1 MLNAPDKR
9 LALQAYDEILRLIQ
23 TGDAK
28 PGEIVT
34 ERRLAEK
41 LSMSRTPIRD
51 ALLIL
56 EGEGLLIR
64 QGSRGLQIKQIR
76 IEEYM
81 DMLQIRLLL
90 EPPIARMTAGKFP
103 AENIRALRSNLNEL
117 LQSTGSET
125 DREQVRGVDEDL
137 HGGLAQA
144 SGNPQLAQIIQNL
157 RRQTQIFDLRAM
169 PERLEETCREHL
181 RLLDAIE
188 AGDGAEAERAM
199 ADHLER
205 VRDSIIAKLS
215 RRCPPCQ

>member
-23 TGDAK
+23 SGEAK

-34 ERRLAEK
+34 ERRLAER

-64 QGSRGLQIKQIR
+64 QGSRGLQIRRVQ

-81 DMLQIRLLL
+81 DTLQIRMML
-90 EPPIARMTAGKFP
+90 EPPVARMTAGKMS
-103 AENIRALRSNLNEL
+103 AEKIQELRAALNGL
-117 LQSTGSET
+117 LKNTESTA

-137 HGGLAQA
+137 HGGLAIA
-144 SGNPQLAQIIQNL
+144 AGNPQLAQIIQTL

-181 RLLDAIE
+181 RLLDAVE
-188 AGDGAEAERAM
+188 AGDGEAAEKAM
-199 ADHLER
+199 MEHLQC
-205 VRDSIIAKLS
+205 VRDSIIGKLT
-215 RRCPPCQ
+215 RQ

>member
-9 LALQAYDEILRLIQ
+9 LALQAYDEILRLIE

-215 RRCPPCQ
+215 RR

>member
-117 LQSTGSET
+117 LQSTGSEA

-215 RRCPPCQ
+215 RR

>member
-9 LALQAYDEILRLIQ
+9 LALQAYDEILRLIE

-51 ALLIL
+51 ALLML

-103 AENIRALRSNLNEL
+103 AANIRALRSNLNEL
-117 LQSTGSET
+117 LQRTDAEA

-169 PERLEETCREHL
+169 PERLEETCKEHL

-199 ADHLER
+199 AEHLER

-215 RRCPPCQ
+215 RR

>member
-23 TGDAK
+23 SGEAK

-34 ERRLAEK
+34 ERRLAER

-64 QGSRGLQIKQIR
+64 QGSRGLQIR
-76 IEEYM
+76 RVEIEEYV
-81 DMLQIRLLL
+81 DTLQIRMML
-90 EPPIARMTAGKFP
+90 EPPVARMTAGKMS
-103 AENIRALRSNLNEL
+103 AEKIQELRAALNGL
-117 LQSTGSET
+117 LKNTESTA

-137 HGGLAQA
+137 HGGLAIA
-144 SGNPQLAQIIQNL
+144 AGNPQLAQIIQTL

-181 RLLDAIE
+181 RLLDAVE
-188 AGDGAEAERAM
+188 AGDGEAAEKAM
-199 ADHLER
+199 MEHLQC
-205 VRDSIIAKLS
+205 VRDSIIGKLT
-215 RRCPPCQ
+215 RQ

>member
-23 TGDAK
+23 SGEAK

-34 ERRLAEK
+34 ERRLTER

-64 QGSRGLQIKQIR
+64 SGSRGLQIRRVQ

-81 DMLQIRLLL
+81 DTLQIRMML
-90 EPPIARMTAGKFP
+90 EPRVARMTAGKMP
-103 AENIRALRSNLNEL
+103 AEKIQELRAALNGL
-117 LQSTGSET
+117 LENPESKA

-137 HGGLAQA
+137 HGGLATA
-144 SGNPQLAQIIQNL
+144 AGNPQLAQIIQTL
-157 RRQTQIFDLRAM
+157 RRQTQIFDLRAI

-181 RLLDAIE
+181 RLLDAVE
-188 AGDGAEAERAM
+188 AGDGEAAEKAM
-199 ADHLER
+199 LEHLQC
-205 VRDSIIAKLS
+205 VRDSIIGKLT
-215 RRCPPCQ
+215 RQ

>member
-23 TGDAK
+23 TGEAK

-34 ERRLAEK
+34 ERLLAGR

-64 QGSRGLQIKQIR
+64 QGSRGLQIRKVQ

-81 DMLQIRLLL
+81 DTLQIRMML
-90 EPPIARMTAGKFP
+90 EPPVARMTAGKIP
-103 AENIRALRSNLNEL
+103 AEKIQELRAALNGL
-117 LQSTGSET
+117 LENSESEA
-125 DREQVRGVDEDL
+125 DRERVRGVDEEL
-137 HGGLAQA
+137 HGGLASA
-144 SGNPQLAQIIQNL
+144 SGNPQLAQIIQTL

-169 PERLEETCREHL
+169 PERLEETCKEHL
-181 RLLDAIE
+181 RLLDAVE
-188 AGDGAEAERAM
+188 AGDGEAAEKAM
-199 ADHLER
+199 LEHLQC
-205 VRDSIIAKLS
+205 VRDSIIGKLT
-215 RRCPPCQ
+215 RL

>member
-215 RRCPPCQ
+215 RR